1 MPPAVCSAECKFVAI
16 SPFSQSLIWKR
27 ARSAS
32 AGRAFPVFRK
42 AHCAFTHIRKPPGT
56 VCRLDALQL
65 QTLSIRT
72 GGRSFSP
79 VSSGASQASYGVA
92 GSGTRLPNGAR
103 SLSRRRNANA
113 GSSAQPVRPV
123 RSLQV
128 QPSRTAHDAREN
140 LKVLVSILAVSFSVS
155 YHASLISSIIV
166 SLKMMD
172 AVMPIFFEIPAFMP
186 LHSAAFWDSL
196 FSKSHR
202 TSARRIAEITSILH
216 AHRCTRSHALSVL
229 IKLRVH
235 WIYPRK
241 CGIFDTTRSR
251 ILFARQHRKALQIQ
265 GFSQKNAA

>member
-72 GGRSFSP
+72 GGRSPRLAFSP
-79 VSSGASQASYGVA
+79 VSSGASQASYGAA

-113 GSSAQPVRPV
+113 SSSAQPVRPV

-140 LKVLVSILAVSFSVS
+140 LKVLVIQHWTAAHGMRCRSADTSGRRIKST
-155 YHASLISSIIV
+155 
-166 SLKMMD
+166 KR
-172 AVMPIFFEIPAFMP
+172 
-186 LHSAAFWDSL
+186 SAAAILGRSAPSL
-196 FSKSHR
+196 RFMVR
-202 TSARRIAEITSILH
+202 F
-216 AHRCTRSHALSVL
+216 
-229 IKLRVH
+229 
-235 WIYPRK
+235 
-241 CGIFDTTRSR
+241 GIFCCR
-251 ILFARQHRKALQIQ
+251 
-265 GFSQKNAA
+265 